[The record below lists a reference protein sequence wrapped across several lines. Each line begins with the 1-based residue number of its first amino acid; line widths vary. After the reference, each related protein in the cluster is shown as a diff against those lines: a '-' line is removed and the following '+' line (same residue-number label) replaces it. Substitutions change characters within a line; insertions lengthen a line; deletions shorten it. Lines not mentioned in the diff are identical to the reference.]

1 LTYRIGRIFALE
13 LVVTNMPEARRVVS
27 DRASSKEPIMQLPS
41 CFPNPQRNG
50 KAIET
55 LLERVRNLDDDAQKR
70 LATMLDDEMD
80 LPYLDV
86 MEREYAMAFQKIAP
100 DHATQLRGRF
110 VQALN
115 EQRTFLVSLV
125 RNVLQENLG
134 KTLHEAPTNDEE
146 MQF

>member
-1 LTYRIGRIFALE
+1 
-13 LVVTNMPEARRVVS
+13 
-27 DRASSKEPIMQLPS
+27 MQLPS

-55 LLERVRNLDDDAQKR
+55 LLDRVRGLDDEAKKR
-70 LATMLDDEMD
+70 LAAMLDDEMD

-115 EQRTFLVSLV
+115 EQREFLVGLV
-125 RNVLQENLG
+125 RNVLQEGLG
-134 KTLHEAPTNDEE
+134 KTLHEEATDDKELRA
-146 MQF
+146 